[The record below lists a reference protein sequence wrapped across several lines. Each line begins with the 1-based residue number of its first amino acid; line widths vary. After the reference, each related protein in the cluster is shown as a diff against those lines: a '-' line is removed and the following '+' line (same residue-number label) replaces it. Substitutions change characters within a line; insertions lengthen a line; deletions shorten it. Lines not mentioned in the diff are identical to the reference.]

1 MTSNKNDI
9 RIKFKID
16 SNTNE
21 LVLLK
26 NEVKDIG
33 RSFNDAD
40 TFANTFMKRIN
51 IAGHIYAGYQ
61 AFKQTLGDI
70 YLNGIKV
77 NREFENINNSLST
90 MIMVSSKNIDSLG
103 NQIDITEKQALANK
117 EATSAM
123 NELLKINAKT
133 PHTFNQTVQ
142 LYDAMYL
149 GMKKVGATTNDM
161 IEITEKLSIAVG
173 NKVGFDAM
181 LSAMDGLSTGTVEV
195 SSDMGRFL
203 NAIGL
208 SNDEIKN
215 SINVV
220 DLFKEKLSGF
230 KAVDSFDT
238 RLSNLRNSYDLL
250 SKTVSD
256 DLFERLTDD
265 IVNASDVLQQ
275 LNHFIIEF
283 KNNID
288 SVDEVSRINDISV
301 LEEQAKKISKEWQ
314 NAEQI
319 IVGEYENIFSL
330 FSSKT
335 LAISVKDEAEEKLIA
350 INKRIKELYKEQE
363 ENKKTLYDF
372 DDSEIQELAR
382 NTLYPYEAGLSKI
395 NNKWMSHYL
404 LLEKNGKNTSTL
416 ISAWGKELD
425 EYNKKLEK
433 EPKKTKDREYTTSLS
448 DWQVYYQT
456 LGDYSNAW
464 AIKESQIRNRYIDA
478 TAEEIEKFLKI
489 AKQDYLS
496 SLSKDANDTLIDTNN
511 QYMSIIDSQLALSE
525 TALEWN
531 ANLEGVASN
540 IQNIAKSTIQLG
552 RIEKKSEKEKLKAQN
567 DFYKLTKDISKDS
580 QEYKN
585 AEISLSKKITAINES
600 SVQSQIVGYG
610 SLAGAMSQM
619 FEEGSREAA
628 AFQMVESGLAVV
640 AGVRAIL
647 SQGSGDPYTAFARMA
662 AMAASVASLLS
673 SANIAFGGGE
683 DKVSTSYDSVSAM
696 AANTG
701 TGSVLGDSSVQS
713 ESIANSLTLLEDLA
727 RPEFRLLSSMEK
739 SLQSIDDKI
748 AGVAAGVIRAG
759 GFALGGDFSAIKKY
773 EKGMVDKWEESPLF
787 KLQNDP
793 TIVHGMLTG
802 DFVGGKILETISNKL
817 FGKDVGSSI
826 ASVLSGSHL
835 TSKIIGGIFGG
846 GTSYKTSL
854 SDAGL
859 YFSPQ
864 LLEAAIED
872 INGNAYQT
880 IRHKKKKKGGWFK
893 KDKTKIW
900 YTTHYK
906 AMNEETENQFQLIL
920 SNYYDA
926 MVTAGQALEESEEQ
940 TAQSLSKFT
949 VNLGKISLRGK
960 SGSQITETLTAVFG
974 KVGDNLATSVFPLMG
989 EFQQVGEGMFETL
1002 TRVASGMEEAEYYI
1016 NRLGY
1021 AFEDVDYKDIENK
1034 QGNVSLEVLSQSI
1047 IKQDESIYGLDNGVV
1062 QMVETFTGSAEEL
1075 FEMYTGFED
1084 IRSML
1089 ELVGKESKYLTSE
1102 MLLGAGGTAE
1112 LAESL
1117 EDFFVS
1123 VLNDQQ
1129 QLDFQTQ
1136 QMNKEFEKLNTIMPT
1151 SIEGFKQLVDSID
1164 ISTAEGQELLG
1175 RILLL
1180 SDDFATLI
1188 DSNKD
1193 MFYTQIENALELDRL
1208 SAELFTTAVAS
1219 VEKMSTKFTQI
1230 EENIE
1235 KTINT
1240 LLSGSDGAN
1249 AQEQLIKNF
1258 WEKRASIEE
1267 YLLKD
1272 GDLTETESAKLS
1284 SLVGE
1289 LNSLSTQIQTAQTGD
1304 NTSITN
1310 TLVGELQNLQ
1320 NEINI
1325 DNEILKVKV
1334 LDTSGNETD
1343 VANVGVITQLQ
1354 KSLEQIAADPL
1365 SISSFKDGGNL
1376 VSANEINFRGS
1387 FEAQSAL
1394 SFQNE
1399 LEELRQNLSY
1409 INIED
1414 VDVSTFFQELKDIDL
1429 NAFENMIEF
1438 FNSVGAI
1445 TDNQINING
1454 QLVNLPSYDIGS
1466 SYIPHD
1472 QVALIHQG
1480 EMVIDSDFSNK
1491 LRKYGIPIQSS
1502 NTKALEEKLDNL
1514 TTVTIQQANEIKKL
1528 RKITEEGVA

>member
-208 SNDEIKN
+208 SNEEIKN

-283 KNNID
+283 KNNIN

-314 NAEQI
+314 DAEQI

-335 LAISVKDEAEEKLIA
+335 LAISVRDEAEEKLIA
-350 INKRIKELYKEQE
+350 INKRLKELYKEQK
-363 ENKKTLYDF
+363 ENKKTVYDF

-382 NTLYPYEAGLSKI
+382 DTLYPYEAGLTKI

-416 ISAWGKELD
+416 IRAWTKEIKEYD
-425 EYNKKLEK
+425 EKLEK
-433 EPKKTKDREYTTSLS
+433 KPKKTKEREYTTSLS

-496 SLSKDANDTLIDTNN
+496 SFNKDANDTLIDTNN

-531 ANLEGVASN
+531 ANLEGVAAN

-585 AEISLSKKITAINES
+585 AEINLSKKITAINES

-759 GFALGGDFSAIKKY
+759 GFELGTGFIPEKSSTVSLGDKFVENY
-773 EKGMVDKWEESPLF
+773 ENTAGKLIAKTVGRLDPLTAEIDSF
-787 KLQNDP
+787 THSL
-793 TIVHGMLTG
+793 I
-802 DFVGGKILETISNKL
+802 GKVIS
-817 FGKDVGSSI
+817 GV
-826 ASVLSGSHL
+826 
-835 TSKIIGGIFGG
+835 FGG

-854 SDAGL
+854 SDAGMV
-859 YFSPQ
+859 FSDQ
-864 LLEAAIED
+864 YLSSAIKD
-872 INGNAYQT
+872 ISGNAYQT
-880 IRHKKKKKGGWFK
+880 IKHKKKKKGGWFK
-893 KDKTKIW
+893 KDKTKVW
-900 YTTHYK
+900 FTTSYK
-906 AMNEETENQFQLIL
+906 ALNRETESQFQLIL

-926 MVTAGQALEESEEQ
+926 IVSAGKALEEDDQNVKKRLNSY
-940 TAQSLSKFT
+940 
-949 VNLGKISLRGK
+949 VVRLGKISLKGK
-960 SGSQITETLTAVFG
+960 SGSQITETLTSVFG
-974 KVGDNLATSVFPLMG
+974 KVGDGLAYRVFPSING
-989 EFQQVGEGMFETL
+989 FQQVGEGLFETL
-1002 TRVASGMEEAEYYI
+1002 TRVAVGMEEAEYYI

-1047 IKQDESIYGLDNGVV
+1047 IKLDESIYGLDNGVV
-1062 QMVETFTGSAEEL
+1062 QMVENFTGSAEEL

-1129 QLDFQTQ
+1129 KLDFQTQ

-1188 DSNKD
+1188 DSSKD

-1491 LRKYGIPIQSS
+1491 LRKYGIPTQTS